1 MDTSLAPPG
10 GLRPTKP
17 VCDPTPAER
26 FLERGR
32 HAARFEKNR
41 KTGLPGIW
49 GRRHGD
55 DAVGMW

>member
-32 HAARFEKNR
+32 HAAGFEKKLKKGPPRN
-41 KTGLPGIW
+41 W
-49 GRRHGD
+49 GRRHGGEG
-55 DAVGMW
+55 VGLW